1 MLKRM
6 FAIAIVALI
15 ASACSSSK
23 EVVRSEVRGLKAEV
37 RVDSVVVGTM
47 ETIRD
52 TVVERTTVTIQ
63 TNEAGDTLYRG
74 VVTDRERSRDWSR
87 QDMATYTTEVRVDT
101 VFVERCDSVSIRS
114 PTGDRQSALQDTLKM
129 LFWIVVGLIGLAV
142 IIKIKN

>member
-1 MLKRM
+1 M
-6 FAIAIVALI
+6 
-15 ASACSSSK
+15 
-23 EVVRSEVRGLKAEV
+23 
-37 RVDSVVVGTM
+37 VVGTM
-47 ETIRD
+47 EAVRD

-63 TNEAGDTLYRG
+63 TNEAGDTLFRG

-101 VFVERCDSVSIRS
+101 VYIVKRDSVSIRS

-142 IIKIKN
+142 IIKIKH